1 MPNIQHSKVVNWI
14 LKTQVP
20 RLGLEPL
27 VVELQRQLQLRA
39 VHGTD
44 RGGLPS
50 QILLLPL
57 YSHYARSN
65 KVGQTSLIGF
75 LILFFL
81 FYFLHIY
88 SLSYISIFY
97 ECISMIREMVDDLM
111 NCEDLAMNFLV
122 SHVTRQPPVKVTSRY
137 GSCYAPLYTYLSL
150 LLL

>member
-81 FYFLHIY
+81 FYFY
-88 SLSYISIFY
+88 VSILFHTY
-97 ECISMIREMVDDLM
+97 RYFM
-111 NCEDLAMNFLV
+111 NVF
-122 SHVTRQPPVKVTSRY
+122 Q
-137 GSCYAPLYTYLSL
+137 
-150 LLL
+150 

>member
-14 LKTQVP
+14 LKTKVP

-65 KVGQTSLIGF
+65 KVGQTSLNGF
-75 LILFFL
+75 LILFSIL
-81 FYFLHIY
+81 FFTYLFSLIHID
-88 SLSYISIFY
+88 IY